1 MAERSESVSSSPDPP
16 LSRVLKGG
24 WRWLVAGALLGL
36 AVGVALLMVL
46 PKSYTSV
53 TAVIVRPVAVLDNVG
68 TSPSEV
74 TEVNLDTE
82 AQLVQS
88 LDVAENARDK
98 LGTGAPEDELLTHV
112 DVSVPPNTTILTIRY
127 AGDTANAA
135 REGAAAFA
143 DAYLEVREDSAEVA
157 LSERREILDDQERTL
172 SRDLKALS
180 RAVAESEVGSSKR
193 LALSAGLQLL
203 QAQLGEIQSSQVG
216 LESTGIAP
224 GEVVSPAELPE
235 NPTNPK
241 PTLVL
246 PSALSVGLLGG
257 ILLAWSTRWRRERL
271 LSPRD
276 VAELGDAQ
284 VLGVCNAAEGD
295 ADRGV
300 QQLIQTLVAD
310 GQDLAAPTRGR
321 GRAGRTA
328 VGARRTALLLVPAS
342 TRQSSLSLGLV
353 VARQLARLMDHCLVV
368 IHPEENGQI
377 NKRDAD
383 YTHLTIRTADGE
395 HHRHWTRNGTPIV
408 FVSRPLKNREDR
420 PIGGI
425 DFAVVTVLAGS
436 TTAAQLRNTVTRLEG
451 SGVTVRGVLLD
462 RGTSET
468 EGSPLAEHEGGVM
481 MPRQNDPSTQ
491 SRPSTMS
498 SAPDE

>member
-1 MAERSESVSSSPDPP
+1 
-16 LSRVLKGG
+16 
-24 WRWLVAGALLGL
+24 
-36 AVGVALLMVL
+36 MVL

-88 LDVAENARDK
+88 LDAAENARDK
-98 LGTGAPEDELLTHV
+98 LGTGASADELLTHV
-112 DVSVPPNTTILTIRY
+112 DVSVPPNTTILTIGY
-127 AGDTANAA
+127 AGDTAKAA

-143 DAYLEVREDSAEVA
+143 DAYLEDREDSAKEA
-157 LSERREILDDQERTL
+157 LSEHRETLDDQERTL

-180 RAVAESEVGSSKR
+180 RAVAESEVGSSER
-193 LALSAGLQLL
+193 LALSARLQLL
-203 QAQLGEIQSSQVG
+203 QARLGEIQSSQVV
-216 LESTGIAP
+216 LESTRIAP

-241 PTLVL
+241 PTLML
-246 PSALSVGLLGG
+246 PSALSLGLLGG

-276 VAELGDAQ
+276 VTELGDSQ
-284 VLGVCNAAEGD
+284 VLGVCNAAEGA

-368 IHPEENGQI
+368 IHPEENGRI

-395 HHRHWTRNGTPIV
+395 HRHWTRNGAPIV

-436 TTAAQLRNTVTRLEG
+436 TTAAQLRNTVARLEG

>member
-53 TAVIVRPVAVLDNVG
+53 TAVIVRPVTVLDNVG

-88 LDVAENARDK
+88 LDAAENARDK
-98 LGTGAPEDELLTHV
+98 LGTGASADELLTHV

-143 DAYLEVREDSAEVA
+143 DAYLEDREDSAKEA
-157 LSERREILDDQERTL
+157 LSEHRETLDDQERTL

-180 RAVAESEVGSSKR
+180 RAVAESEVGSSER
-193 LALSAGLQLL
+193 LALSARLQLL
-203 QAQLGEIQSSQVG
+203 QARLGEIQSSQVV
-216 LESTGIAP
+216 LESTRIAP

-235 NPTNPK
+235 SPTNPK

-246 PSALSVGLLGG
+246 PSALSLGLLGG

-310 GQDLAAPTRGR
+310 GQDL
-321 GRAGRTA
+321 
-328 VGARRTALLLVPAS
+328 LLVPPS

-368 IHPEENGQI
+368 IHPEENGRI

-383 YTHLTIRTADGE
+383 YTHLTIRTVDGE
-395 HHRHWTRNGTPIV
+395 HRHWTRNGAPIV

-436 TTAAQLRNTVTRLEG
+436 TTAAQLRNTVTQLEG

-481 MPRQNDPSTQ
+481 PPRQNDPSTQ

-498 SAPDE
+498 SAPDK

>member
-1 MAERSESVSSSPDPP
+1 
-16 LSRVLKGG
+16 
-24 WRWLVAGALLGL
+24 
-36 AVGVALLMVL
+36 MVL
-46 PKSYTSV
+46 PTSYTSV

-88 LDVAENARDK
+88 LDAAENARDK
-98 LGTGAPEDELLTHV
+98 LGTGASADELLTHV
-112 DVSVPPNTTILTIRY
+112 DVSVPPNTTILTIGY
-127 AGDTANAA
+127 AGDTAKAA

-143 DAYLEVREDSAEVA
+143 DAYLEDREDSAEVA
-157 LSERREILDDQERTL
+157 LSERRETLDDQERTL

-180 RAVAESEVGSSKR
+180 RAVAESEVGSSER
-193 LALSAGLQLL
+193 LALSARLQLR
-203 QAQLGEIQSSQVG
+203 QAQLGQIQSSQVV
-216 LESTGIAP
+216 LESTRIAP

-246 PSALSVGLLGG
+246 PSALSLGLLGG

-310 GQDLAAPTRGR
+310 GQDL
-321 GRAGRTA
+321 
-328 VGARRTALLLVPAS
+328 LLVPAS

-368 IHPEENGQI
+368 IHPEENGRI

-395 HHRHWTRNGTPIV
+395 HRHWTRNGAPIV

-436 TTAAQLRNTVTRLEG
+436 TTAAQLRNTVARLEG

-481 MPRQNDPSTQ
+481 PPRQNDPSTQ

-498 SAPDE
+498 SAPDK